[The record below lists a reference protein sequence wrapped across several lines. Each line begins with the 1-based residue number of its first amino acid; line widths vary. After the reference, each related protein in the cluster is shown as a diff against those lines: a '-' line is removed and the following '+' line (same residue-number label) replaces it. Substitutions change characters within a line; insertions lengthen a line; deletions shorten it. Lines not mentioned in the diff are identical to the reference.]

1 MLKLKVCEKSD
12 PESRLPFLTSLP
24 FNLPPVV
31 IEQRLNGA
39 SVFSRLVHTVK
50 YKQLIRVTRTA
61 FAWVFGKLGLLIPTL

>member
-12 PESRLPFLTSLP
+12 PESRSPFLTSLL

-39 SVFSRLVHTVK
+39 SVFLD
-50 YKQLIRVTRTA
+50 
-61 FAWVFGKLGLLIPTL
+61 